1 MLESYPRAHN
11 QPPMVIPSSD
21 INPGL
26 SERLRARIERDGPI
40 SFRDWMQAALYDE
53 REGYYC
59 RPDRI
64 PQGRAGDYR
73 TAPETSPLFAAT
85 FAWYFSKLFA
95 ELFFEMGSP
104 PAWTIFEAGAG
115 GGEFAQG
122 ILDIFK
128 AHYPEVFS
136 ATSYVIDE
144 VSPATRRRASA
155 RLSEFTE
162 HVTFQRFDEIKHPA
176 SVGIVFS
183 NELIDALPVH
193 RVIMR
198 NGKLRELYVGADENN
213 FIWVERDPQQS
224 VAEYCGRIELHLS
237 EGQIAEVNLEAEE
250 FISRAAG
257 LFTHGYLVTVDYGAE
272 RSELLDSTDRFNGT
286 LRAFHRHHL
295 IDNVLANPGQQ
306 DLTTTIDWTQIMA
319 TGERSGLEAL
329 RFEPLDHFLA
339 GEGLFA
345 ALSKMVTTANDPVE
359 AVRLSTSAREMIM
372 PHGLAA
378 SFQILVQEK
387 LSLAS
392 RDVLR

>member
-1 MLESYPRAHN
+1 
-11 QPPMVIPSSD
+11 MVIPSSD
-21 INPGL
+21 INTGL

-53 REGYYC
+53 RDGYYC

-73 TAPETSPLFAAT
+73 TAPESSPLFAAT

-104 PAWTIFEAGAG
+104 PTWTIFEAGAG
-115 GGEFAQG
+115 GGEFAHG
-122 ILDIFK
+122 VLSTLK
-128 AHYPEVFS
+128 ARYPEVFS

-144 VSPATRRRASA
+144 VSPATRRRAAA
-155 RLSEFTE
+155 RLSEFAGRL
-162 HVTFQRFDEIKHPA
+162 TFQRFDEINNPA
-176 SVGIVFS
+176 IVGVVFS
-183 NELIDALPVH
+183 NELIDAFPVH

-198 NGKLRELYVGADENN
+198 DGSLREFYVGSDENN

-224 VAEYCGRIELHLS
+224 VAEYCGRIELRLS
-237 EGQIAEVNLEAEE
+237 EGQIAEINLEAER

-257 LFTHGYLVTVDYGAE
+257 LFAHGYVVTVDYGAE
-272 RSELLDSTDRFNGT
+272 RSELLDSPDRFKGT

-295 IDNVLANPGQQ
+295 VDDELARPGEQ
-306 DLTTTIDWTQIMA
+306 DLTTTVDWTQIKEVGRRA
-319 TGERSGLEAL
+319 GLRAVRLERLDQFLLIEGLPQRLFEMVAETKDQAEAL
-329 RFEPLDHFLA
+329 
-339 GEGLFA
+339 
-345 ALSKMVTTANDPVE
+345 
-359 AVRLSTSAREMIM
+359 RLSTSAREMIM

-378 SFQILVQEK
+378 SFQVLVQEK

-392 RDVLR
+392 REVLR

>member
-1 MLESYPRAHN
+1 
-11 QPPMVIPSSD
+11 MVILSSD
-21 INPGL
+21 INTGL
-26 SERLRARIERDGPI
+26 SERLRAHIERVGPI

-115 GGEFAQG
+115 GGEFAHG
-122 ILDIFK
+122 ILNTFR
-128 AHYPEVFS
+128 ANYPEVFA

-155 RLSEFTE
+155 RLSEFAE
-162 HVTFQRFDEIKHPA
+162 RVTFQRFDEIKDPA
-176 SVGIVFS
+176 SVGVVFS
-183 NELIDALPVH
+183 NELIDAFPVH

-198 NGKLRELYVGADENN
+198 DGRLRELYVGSDENK
-213 FIWVERDPQQS
+213 FVWVERDPQQS
-224 VAEYCGRIELHLS
+224 VAEYCGRIELRLS
-237 EGQIAEVNLEAEE
+237 EGQIAEINLEAEE

-257 LFTHGYLVTVDYGAE
+257 LFAHGYLVTVDYGAE
-272 RSELLDSTDRFNGT
+272 RSELLDSPDRFKGT

-295 IDNVLANPGQQ
+295 VDDELARPGEQ
-306 DLTTTIDWTQIMA
+306 DLTTTVDWTQIKEVGRRA
-319 TGERSGLEAL
+319 GLRAVRLERLDQFLLIEGLPQRLFEMVAETKDQAEAL
-329 RFEPLDHFLA
+329 
-339 GEGLFA
+339 
-345 ALSKMVTTANDPVE
+345 
-359 AVRLSTSAREMIM
+359 RLSTSAREMIM

-378 SFQILVQEK
+378 SFQVLVQEK